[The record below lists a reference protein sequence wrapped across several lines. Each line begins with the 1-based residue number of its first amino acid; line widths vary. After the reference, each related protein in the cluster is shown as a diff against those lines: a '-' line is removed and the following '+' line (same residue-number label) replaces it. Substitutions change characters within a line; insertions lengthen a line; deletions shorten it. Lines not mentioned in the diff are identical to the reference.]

1 MQNAKAATDIGCLW
15 QFFEFNFWVL
25 LNCYLLTQLAVQ
37 DFLLF
42 SSVKVTSVLI
52 SIAL

>member
-1 MQNAKAATDIGCLW
+1 MQNAKVATDIDCLW
-15 QFFEFNFWVL
+15 QLFEFNFGAL
-25 LNCYLLTQLAVQ
+25 LNCYLLTQMAVQ